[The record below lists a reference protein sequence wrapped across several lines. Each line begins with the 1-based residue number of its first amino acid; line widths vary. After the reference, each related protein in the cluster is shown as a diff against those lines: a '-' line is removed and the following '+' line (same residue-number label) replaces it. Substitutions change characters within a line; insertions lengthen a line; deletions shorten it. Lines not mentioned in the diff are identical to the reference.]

1 MGAILVSNIN
11 QIFSTA
17 VVDQIIKFGAK
28 HFFISPGL
36 RNAPLI
42 SAISRFPDAKIYTEI
57 DERSASYRALG
68 VSKEENVPGVLICTS
83 GTALYNYAP
92 ALAEAYK
99 TNTSIIVISADR
111 PLELIN
117 KNTNQTVNQ
126 QNAFISLGIEGHHME
141 CPSNST
147 PLFDSIK
154 NLSFYLN
161 NRIKRLSLPAHINIP
176 FREPLDDTYQEI
188 PTSYE
193 DELSL
198 LLNYKFPV
206 YSEVDKIS
214 SSDMKKPLVI
224 IGDLPKSLAMQVGE
238 FLSTTK
244 ILNICDITSGLKLY
258 LNNSNLCLP
267 SIDHPEVEEFIH
279 NYQPECVIQIGNR
292 LISKKY
298 EDIFKGNKNIKWYHI
313 SNFTLNAPTA
323 VPTIRVNASPVNVL
337 RSLKTDKVEGLDF
350 IESINLSKRS
360 IINNSTKPNIA
371 FFSKSFLDT
380 VDQEQIVFIGNSSII
395 RSFDYYINCDETKKF
410 LSVKSNRGVS
420 GIEGNIATVKGICDA
435 SPGINVTAVIGD
447 ISFLHDI
454 SSLKSFSESSD
465 RVKIYVL
472 NDNSGGIFN
481 LLPLELNDSARNII
495 TSPHSYNFKQ
505 ACEQFQISY
514 QQIETKKE
522 LLNSYKDRVNSP
534 TLYEVT
540 IDPSETFS
548 VYQKLKTMR

>member
-1 MGAILVSNIN
+1 
-11 QIFSTA
+11 
-17 VVDQIIKFGAK
+17 
-28 HFFISPGL
+28 
-36 RNAPLI
+36 
-42 SAISRFPDAKIYTEI
+42 
-57 DERSASYRALG
+57 
-68 VSKEENVPGVLICTS
+68 
-83 GTALYNYAP
+83 
-92 ALAEAYK
+92 
-99 TNTSIIVISADR
+99 
-111 PLELIN
+111 
-117 KNTNQTVNQ
+117 
-126 QNAFISLGIEGHHME
+126 
-141 CPSNST
+141 
-147 PLFDSIK
+147 
-154 NLSFYLN
+154 
-161 NRIKRLSLPAHINIP
+161 
-176 FREPLDDTYQEI
+176 
-188 PTSYE
+188 
-193 DELSL
+193 
-198 LLNYKFPV
+198 
-206 YSEVDKIS
+206 
-214 SSDMKKPLVI
+214 
-224 IGDLPKSLAMQVGE
+224 AMQVGE

-298 EDIFKGNKNIKWYHI
+298 EEIFKGNKNIKWYHI

-522 LLNSYKDRVNSP
+522 LLNSYKD
-534 TLYEVT
+534 
-540 IDPSETFS
+540 
-548 VYQKLKTMR
+548 